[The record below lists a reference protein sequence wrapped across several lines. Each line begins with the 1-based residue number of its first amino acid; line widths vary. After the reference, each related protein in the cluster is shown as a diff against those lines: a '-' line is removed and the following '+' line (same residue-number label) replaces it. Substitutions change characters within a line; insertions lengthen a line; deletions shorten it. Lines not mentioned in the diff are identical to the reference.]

1 MDINVKVT
9 IGAEPELIMHL
20 ATLVECV
27 KDVLKVSKSQLTG
40 PEPVKQEPVK
50 AEPAK
55 KKAKPA
61 EKKQD
66 PVKEELP
73 AQAAEPAPEPP
84 KPEPEPEPVP
94 EPEPEPEPVPE
105 PAPAKEEDEPAISEA
120 DIRKFCM
127 EYVKKDPANKA
138 KVVAAFK
145 AVGATKLPE
154 VKPEDY
160 RKVRDMLK

>member
-27 KDVLKVSKSQLTG
+27 KDVLKVSKSQLTE

-66 PVKEELP
+66 PVKAEAP
-73 AQAAEPAPEPP
+73 AETP
-84 KPEPEPEPVP
+84 KPEPEKAAAPDPEPVKA
-94 EPEPEPEPVPE
+94 E
-105 PAPAKEEDEPAISEA
+105 APAEEKADKPATISETELRA
-120 DIRKFCM
+120 FCM
-127 EYVKKDPANKA
+127 DFVKKDPANKA
-138 KVVAAFK
+138 KLAAAFRS
-145 AVGATKLPE
+145 VGADKLST

-160 RKVRDMLK
+160 QKVIDYLNGAA

>member
-27 KDVLKVSKSQLTG
+27 KDVLKVSNSQLTAA
-40 PEPVKQEPVK
+40 EPVK

-61 EKKQD
+61 EKKQE
-66 PVKEELP
+66 PVKEEAP
-73 AQAAEPAPEPP
+73 ALAAEAPAPEPP
-84 KPEPEPEPVP
+84 KPEPVPEPAKEPEPVP
-94 EPEPEPEPVPE
+94 
-105 PAPAKEEDEPAISEA
+105 ALAKEEDEPAISEA

-127 EYVKKDPANKA
+127 DYVKKDPANKA

-154 VKPEDY
+154 VKPGDY
-160 RKVRDMLK
+160 QKVLELLK

>member
-27 KDVLKVSKSQLTG
+27 KDVLKVSKSQLTE

-66 PVKEELP
+66 PVKEETP
-73 AQAAEPAPEPP
+73 APAAEPAPEPP
-84 KPEPEPEPVP
+84 KPEPK
-94 EPEPEPEPVPE
+94 PEPVPE
-105 PAPAKEEDEPAISEA
+105 PAKEPEPAQVKEEDEPAISEA

-154 VKPEDY
+154 VKPGDY
-160 RKVRDMLK
+160 RKVMELLK

>member
-27 KDVLKVSKSQLTG
+27 KDVLKVSSSQLAAA
-40 PEPVKQEPVK
+40 EPVKP
-50 AEPAK
+50 EPAK

-61 EKKQD
+61 EKKQE
-66 PVKEELP
+66 PVKEEAP
-73 AQAAEPAPEPP
+73 APAAEAPAPEPP
-84 KPEPEPEPVP
+84 KPEPEPVK
-94 EPEPEPEPVPE
+94 EPEPA

-160 RKVRDMLK
+160 RKVMDLLK

>member
-27 KDVLKVSKSQLTG
+27 KDVLKVSKSQLTE

-66 PVKEELP
+66 PVKEETP
-73 AQAAEPAPEPP
+73 APAAEPAPEPP
-84 KPEPEPEPVP
+84 KPEPEPAPAP
-94 EPEPEPEPVPE
+94 AAEPEHAPE
-105 PAPAKEEDEPAISEA
+105 PAKEEAPAISEA

-127 EYVKKDPANKA
+127 EFVKKDPANKA

-145 AVGATKLPE
+145 SVGATKLPE

-160 RKVRDMLK
+160 RKVMELLK

>member
-27 KDVLKVSKSQLTG
+27 KDVLKVSKSQLTEPE

-66 PVKEELP
+66 PVKEEAAAP
-73 AQAAEPAPEPP
+73 TAEPAPEPP
-84 KPEPEPEPVP
+84 KPEPEPEPTP
-94 EPEPEPEPVPE
+94 AAKPE
-105 PAPAKEEDEPAISEA
+105 PAPEPAKEEAPAVSEA

-127 EYVKKDPANKA
+127 EFVKKDPANKA

-145 AVGATKLPE
+145 SVGATKLPE

-160 RKVRDMLK
+160 RKVMDMLK

>member
-27 KDVLKVSKSQLTG
+27 KDVLKVSKSQLTE

-66 PVKEELP
+66 PVKEEVP
-73 AQAAEPAPEPP
+73 APAAEPAPEPP
-84 KPEPEPEPVP
+84 KPEPEPA
-94 EPEPEPEPVPE
+94 
-105 PAPAKEEDEPAISEA
+105 PAPAAEPAKEEAPAISEA

-127 EYVKKDPANKA
+127 EFVKKDPANKA

-145 AVGATKLPE
+145 SVGATKLPE

-160 RKVRDMLK
+160 RKVMDMLK

>member
-27 KDVLKVSKSQLTG
+27 KDVLKVSNSQLTAA
-40 PEPVKQEPVK
+40 EPVK
-50 AEPAK
+50 AEPPK

-61 EKKQD
+61 EKKQE
-66 PVKEELP
+66 PVKEEAP
-73 AQAAEPAPEPP
+73 APEPAKEPEPP
-84 KPEPEPEPVP
+84 KPEPVP
-94 EPEPEPEPVPE
+94 EPAKEPE

-154 VKPEDY
+154 VKPGDY
-160 RKVRDMLK
+160 RKVMDLLK

>member
-27 KDVLKVSKSQLTG
+27 KDVLKVSNSQLAAA
-40 PEPVKQEPVK
+40 EPVKP
-50 AEPAK
+50 EPAK
-55 KKAKPA
+55 RKAKPA
-61 EKKQD
+61 EKKQEL
-66 PVKEELP
+66 VKEEAP
-73 AQAAEPAPEPP
+73 APAAEAPAPEPP

-94 EPEPEPEPVPE
+94 TPAAKPE
-105 PAPAKEEDEPAISEA
+105 PAPEPAKEESPAISEA

-127 EYVKKDPANKA
+127 EFVKKDPANKA

-145 AVGATKLPE
+145 SVGATKLPE

-160 RKVRDMLK
+160 RKVMDMLK

>member
-20 ATLVECV
+20 ATLVECA
-27 KDVLKVSKSQLTG
+27 KDVLKVSKSQLTE

-66 PVKEELP
+66 PVKEETP
-73 AQAAEPAPEPP
+73 APAAEPAPEPP
-84 KPEPEPEPVP
+84 KPEPAPTPAAKT
-94 EPEPEPEPVPE
+94 E
-105 PAPAKEEDEPAISEA
+105 PAPEPAKEEAPAISEA

-127 EYVKKDPANKA
+127 EFVKKDPANNKA

-145 AVGATKLPE
+145 SVGATKLPE

-160 RKVRDMLK
+160 RKVMDLLK

>member
-27 KDVLKVSKSQLTG
+27 KDVLKVSKSQLTE

-66 PVKEELP
+66 PVKEE
-73 AQAAEPAPEPP
+73 APAPEPP
-84 KPEPEPEPVP
+84 KPEPEPAPAP
-94 EPEPEPEPVPE
+94 AAKPE
-105 PAPAKEEDEPAISEA
+105 PAPEPAKEEAPAVSEA

-127 EYVKKDPANKA
+127 EFVKKDPANKA

-145 AVGATKLPE
+145 SVGATKLPE

-160 RKVRDMLK
+160 RKVMDMLK

>member
-9 IGAEPELIMHL
+9 IGAEPELIMHM

-27 KDVLKVSKSQLTG
+27 KDVLKVSKSQLTE
-40 PEPVKQEPVK
+40 PDPVKQEPVK

-66 PVKEELP
+66 PVKEETP
-73 AQAAEPAPEPP
+73 APAAEPAPEPP

-94 EPEPEPEPVPE
+94 EPAKEPEPAQV
-105 PAPAKEEDEPAISEA
+105 KEEDEPAISEA
-120 DIRKFCM
+120 DIRKFCV
-127 EYVKKDPANKA
+127 EYLKKDPANRA
-138 KVVAAFK
+138 KVAAAFK
-145 AVGATKLPE
+145 AVGATKLPN
-154 VKPEDY
+154 VKPGDY
-160 RKVRDMLK
+160 RKVMELLK

>member
-27 KDVLKVSKSQLTG
+27 KDVLKVNKSQLTE

-66 PVKEELP
+66 SVKEEAP
-73 AQAAEPAPEPP
+73 APAAEPALEPP
-84 KPEPEPEPVP
+84 KPEPEPA
-94 EPEPEPEPVPE
+94 
-105 PAPAKEEDEPAISEA
+105 PAPAAEPAKEEAPAISEA

-127 EYVKKDPANKA
+127 EFVKKDPANKA

-145 AVGATKLPE
+145 SVGATKLPE
-154 VKPEDY
+154 VKPGDY
-160 RKVRDMLK
+160 RKVMELLK

>member
-27 KDVLKVSKSQLTG
+27 KDVLKVSKSQLTE
-40 PEPVKQEPVK
+40 PDPVKQEPVK

-61 EKKQD
+61 EKKQN
-66 PVKEELP
+66 PVKEETP
-73 AQAAEPAPEPP
+73 APAAEPAPEQP
-84 KPEPEPEPVP
+84 KPEPK
-94 EPEPEPEPVPE
+94 PEPVPE
-105 PAPAKEEDEPAISEA
+105 PAKEPEPAQVKEEDEPAISEA

-154 VKPEDY
+154 VKPGDY
-160 RKVRDMLK
+160 RKVMELLK

>member
-1 MDINVKVT
+1 MKVT

-27 KDVLKVSKSQLTG
+27 KDVLKVSKSQLTE
-40 PEPVKQEPVK
+40 PEPVKQEQVK

-66 PVKEELP
+66 PVKEETP
-73 AQAAEPAPEPP
+73 APAAEPAPEPP

-94 EPEPEPEPVPE
+94 EPAKEPEPAQV
-105 PAPAKEEDEPAISEA
+105 KEEDEPAISEA

-154 VKPEDY
+154 VKPGDY
-160 RKVRDMLK
+160 RKVMELLK

>member
-27 KDVLKVSKSQLTG
+27 KDVLKVSKSQLTE

-66 PVKEELP
+66 PVKEETP
-73 AQAAEPAPEPP
+73 APAAEPAPEPP
-84 KPEPEPEPVP
+84 KPEPAPTPAAKPELA
-94 EPEPEPEPVPE
+94 PE
-105 PAPAKEEDEPAISEA
+105 PAPEPAKEEAPAVSEA

-127 EYVKKDPANKA
+127 EFVKKDPANKA

-145 AVGATKLPE
+145 SVGATKLPE

-160 RKVRDMLK
+160 RKVMDMLK

>member
-20 ATLVECV
+20 ATLGECV
-27 KDVLKVSKSQLTG
+27 KDVLKVSKSQLTE

-66 PVKEELP
+66 PVKEET
-73 AQAAEPAPEPP
+73 PAPEPP
-84 KPEPEPEPVP
+84 KPEPEPA
-94 EPEPEPEPVPE
+94 
-105 PAPAKEEDEPAISEA
+105 PAPAAEPAKEEAPAISEA

-127 EYVKKDPANKA
+127 EFVKKDPANKA

-145 AVGATKLPE
+145 SVGATKLPE

-160 RKVRDMLK
+160 RKVMDQLK

>member
-20 ATLVECV
+20 ATLVECA
-27 KDVLKVSKSQLTG
+27 KDVLKVSKSQLTE

-66 PVKEELP
+66 PVKEEAP
-73 AQAAEPAPEPP
+73 APAAEPTPELP
-84 KPEPEPEPVP
+84 KPEPEPAPAPAAE
-94 EPEPEPEPVPE
+94 PE
-105 PAPAKEEDEPAISEA
+105 PAPEPAKEEAPAISEA

-127 EYVKKDPANKA
+127 EFVKKDPANKA
-138 KVVAAFK
+138 KVVATFK
-145 AVGATKLPE
+145 SVGATKLPE

-160 RKVRDMLK
+160 RKVMDMLK

>member
-27 KDVLKVSKSQLTG
+27 KDVLKVSKSQLTE
-40 PEPVKQEPVK
+40 PEPVKQEQVK

-66 PVKEELP
+66 PVKEETP
-73 AQAAEPAPEPP
+73 APAAEPAPEPP
-84 KPEPEPEPVP
+84 KPEPK
-94 EPEPEPEPVPE
+94 PEPVPE
-105 PAPAKEEDEPAISEA
+105 PAKEPEPAQVKEEDEPAISEA

-154 VKPEDY
+154 VKPGDY
-160 RKVRDMLK
+160 RKVMDMLK

>member
-27 KDVLKVSKSQLTG
+27 KDVLKVSNSQLAAA
-40 PEPVKQEPVK
+40 EPVKP
-50 AEPAK
+50 EPAK

-61 EKKQD
+61 EKKQE
-66 PVKEELP
+66 PVKEEAP
-73 AQAAEPAPEPP
+73 APAAEAPAPEPP
-84 KPEPEPEPVP
+84 KPEPEPVK
-94 EPEPEPEPVPE
+94 EPEPA

-160 RKVRDMLK
+160 RKVMDLLK

>member
-27 KDVLKVSKSQLTG
+27 KDVLKVSKSQLTE

-66 PVKEELP
+66 PVKEETP
-73 AQAAEPAPEPP
+73 APAAEPAPEPP
-84 KPEPEPEPVP
+84 KSE
-94 EPEPEPEPVPE
+94 PE
-105 PAPAKEEDEPAISEA
+105 PAPTPAAKPEPAPEPAKEEAPAISEA

-127 EYVKKDPANKA
+127 EFVKKDPANKA

-145 AVGATKLPE
+145 SVGATKLPE

-160 RKVRDMLK
+160 RKVMDMLK

>member
-27 KDVLKVSKSQLTG
+27 KDVLKVSKSQLTE

-66 PVKEELP
+66 PVKEET
-73 AQAAEPAPEPP
+73 PAPEPP
-84 KPEPEPEPVP
+84 KPEPEPAPAPAAE
-94 EPEPEPEPVPE
+94 PE
-105 PAPAKEEDEPAISEA
+105 PAPEPAKEEAPAISEA

-127 EYVKKDPANKA
+127 EFVKKDPANKA

-145 AVGATKLPE
+145 SVGATKLPE

-160 RKVRDMLK
+160 RKVMDLLK

>member
-27 KDVLKVSKSQLTG
+27 KDVLKVSKSQLTE
-40 PEPVKQEPVK
+40 PDPVKQEPVK

-55 KKAKPA
+55 KKAKSA

-66 PVKEELP
+66 PVKEETP
-73 AQAAEPAPEPP
+73 APAAEPAPEQP
-84 KPEPEPEPVP
+84 KPEPK
-94 EPEPEPEPVPE
+94 PEPVPE
-105 PAPAKEEDEPAISEA
+105 PAKEPEPAQVKEEDEPAISEA

-154 VKPEDY
+154 VKPGDY
-160 RKVRDMLK
+160 RKVMELLK

>member
-27 KDVLKVSKSQLTG
+27 KDVLKVSKSQLTE

-66 PVKEELP
+66 PVKEETP
-73 AQAAEPAPEPP
+73 APAAEPAPEPP
-84 KPEPEPEPVP
+84 KPEPEPAPAPAAKP
-94 EPEPEPEPVPE
+94 E
-105 PAPAKEEDEPAISEA
+105 PAKEEAPAVSEA

-127 EYVKKDPANKA
+127 EFVKKDPANKA

-145 AVGATKLPE
+145 SVGATKLPE

-160 RKVRDMLK
+160 RKVMDMLK

>member
-27 KDVLKVSKSQLTG
+27 KDVLKVSKSQLTE

-66 PVKEELP
+66 PVKEEVP
-73 AQAAEPAPEPP
+73 APAAEPAPEPP
-84 KPEPEPEPVP
+84 KPEPEPA
-94 EPEPEPEPVPE
+94 
-105 PAPAKEEDEPAISEA
+105 PAPAAEPAKEEAPAISEA

-138 KVVAAFK
+138 KVVTAFK
-145 AVGATKLPE
+145 SVGATKLPE

-160 RKVRDMLK
+160 RKVMDMLK

>member
-9 IGAEPELIMHL
+9 IGAEPELIMHM

-27 KDVLKVSKSQLTG
+27 KDVLKVSKSQLTE

-66 PVKEELP
+66 PVKEEIP
-73 AQAAEPAPEPP
+73 APAAEPAPEPP
-84 KPEPEPEPVP
+84 KPEPK
-94 EPEPEPEPVPE
+94 PEPVPE
-105 PAPAKEEDEPAISEA
+105 PAKEPEPAQVKEEDEPAISEA

-127 EYVKKDPANKA
+127 EFVKKDPANKA
-138 KVVAAFK
+138 KVVAAFR

-154 VKPEDY
+154 VKPGDY
-160 RKVRDMLK
+160 RKVMELLK

>member
-27 KDVLKVSKSQLTG
+27 KDVLKVSKSQLTE

-66 PVKEELP
+66 PVKEETP
-73 AQAAEPAPEPP
+73 APAAEPAPEQP
-84 KPEPEPEPVP
+84 KPEPEPAPAPVA
-94 EPEPEPEPVPE
+94 EPE
-105 PAPAKEEDEPAISEA
+105 PAPEPAKEEEAPAVSEA

-127 EYVKKDPANKA
+127 EFVKKDPANKA

-145 AVGATKLPE
+145 SVGATKLPE

-160 RKVRDMLK
+160 RKVMDMLK

>member
-27 KDVLKVSKSQLTG
+27 KDVLKVSKSQLTE
-40 PEPVKQEPVK
+40 PEPVKQEQVK

-66 PVKEELP
+66 PVKEETP
-73 AQAAEPAPEPP
+73 APAAEPAPEPP

-94 EPEPEPEPVPE
+94 EPAKEPEPAQV
-105 PAPAKEEDEPAISEA
+105 KEEDEPAISEA

-154 VKPEDY
+154 VKPGDY
-160 RKVRDMLK
+160 RKVMELLK

>member
-27 KDVLKVSKSQLTG
+27 KDVLKVSKSQLTA

-66 PVKEELP
+66 PVKEETP
-73 AQAAEPAPEPP
+73 APAAEPAPEPP
-84 KPEPEPEPVP
+84 KPEPEPEPALTP
-94 EPEPEPEPVPE
+94 ASKPE
-105 PAPAKEEDEPAISEA
+105 PAPEPAKEEAPAISEA

-127 EYVKKDPANKA
+127 EFVKKDPANKA

-145 AVGATKLPE
+145 SVGATKLPE

-160 RKVRDMLK
+160 RKVMDMLK

>member
-27 KDVLKVSKSQLTG
+27 KDVLKVSKSQLTE

-66 PVKEELP
+66 SVKEEAP
-73 AQAAEPAPEPP
+73 APAAEPALEPP
-84 KPEPEPEPVP
+84 KPEPEPA
-94 EPEPEPEPVPE
+94 
-105 PAPAKEEDEPAISEA
+105 PAPAAEPAKEEAPAISEA

-127 EYVKKDPANKA
+127 EFVKKDPANKA

-145 AVGATKLPE
+145 SVGATKLPE
-154 VKPEDY
+154 VKPGDY
-160 RKVRDMLK
+160 RKVMELLK

>member
-27 KDVLKVSKSQLTG
+27 KDVLKVSKSQLTE

-61 EKKQD
+61 EKKQE
-66 PVKEELP
+66 PVKEEAP
-73 AQAAEPAPEPP
+73 APAAEPTPEPLKPEPEPAPEP
-84 KPEPEPEPVP
+84 
-94 EPEPEPEPVPE
+94 
-105 PAPAKEEDEPAISEA
+105 AKEESPAISEA
-120 DIRKFCM
+120 DIRKFCRDFV
-127 EYVKKDPANKA
+127 EKDPANKA

-145 AVGATKLPE
+145 SVGATKLPE

-160 RKVRDMLK
+160 QKVMDMLK